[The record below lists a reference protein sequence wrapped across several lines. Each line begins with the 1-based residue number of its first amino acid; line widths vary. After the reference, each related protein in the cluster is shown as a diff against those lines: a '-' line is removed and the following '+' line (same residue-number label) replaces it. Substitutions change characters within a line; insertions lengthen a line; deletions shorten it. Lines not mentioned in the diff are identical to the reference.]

1 MLFHADGV
9 RGCVPPPSACGRH
22 LPASG
27 EDRTWLCGRW
37 RMRRNAGEWHGNIR
51 PALGRPYLLTHFS
64 REMLGRM
71 ARGRDA
77 SVEVR
82 VANT

>member
-1 MLFHADGV
+1 MRPAPSV
-9 RGCVPPPSACGRH
+9 SPAGCH
-22 LPASG
+22 LPASE
-27 EDRTWLCGRW
+27 EDWVRLWGRG
-37 RMRRNAGEWHGNIR
+37 RMRRNAGDWHGNIR

-71 ARGRDA
+71 ARGGNVA
-77 SVEVR
+77 VGLW